1 MSFDNILVED
11 KDLKKQ
17 GQKPSKTIIVD
28 NLPNTKGR
36 GKDRVES
43 EHNEDDVG
51 DIRDWTP
58 GFKRENLET
67 RNQKLQEFG
76 QAC

>member
-51 DIRDWTP
+51 DIRD
-58 GFKRENLET
+58 
-67 RNQKLQEFG
+67 
-76 QAC
+76 